1 MGDTDALKIAKKNV
15 KRAQK
20 AIAKEQKR
28 QEKVREGTP
37 PGGRQTRGSLTPIA
51 DPPIA
56 DAPIADP
63 PISPAHNSG

>member
-37 PGGRQTRGSLTPIA
+37 P
-51 DPPIA
+51 A
-56 DAPIADP
+56 DARHED
-63 PISPAHNSG
+63 H